1 MKTCSI
7 RKRNLHMFYLTKAD
21 FDLEITYEKS
31 RNSLKYILSTP
42 KSKCQSSFND
52 STRETFLG
60 NRVVQKRE
68 TLGAILL
75 LQPPHPGLEQQQQQQ
90 QWLKVAAPISH
101 WPWAV
106 SSGSPS
112 SLNLLLLLVSTT
124 RMTSMKHFT
133 VELPL
138 DSLPPSHGT
147 SHLL

>member
-1 MKTCSI
+1 MEWKLAHLE
-7 RKRNLHMFYLTKAD
+7 KGNLLMFYVTKAD
-21 FDLEITYEKS
+21 FDLEINYEKS

-42 KSKCQSSFND
+42 KSKCQSSFNN

-75 LQPPHPGLEQQQQQQ
+75 LQPPHPGLEQQQ